1 VRYSKVIYTR
11 SISLIFFRYTDF
23 VGEMTAG
30 LFGHSQPLI
39 RKTIIDTIDNVGLN
53 LGANNAQEAEYAGL
67 LCSRF
72 GIDRIRFCNSGTE
85 ANLHALAAARCFTE
99 KRKIVVFAGGY
110 HGAVL
115 SFGGGHAAPN
125 NVDLDDWIIARYN
138 DVESAQK
145 AIREDG
151 VAAVLLEGMQGA
163 GGAIPATAEFL
174 NAVQQAAEESSV
186 LFILDEV
193 MTSRLSPSGIAG
205 ILDLKPDLKTFG
217 KYLGAGMAFG
227 AFGGRYDVMSV
238 VSDFI
243 HSSDECL
250 SS

>member
-1 VRYSKVIYTR
+1 
-11 SISLIFFRYTDF
+11 
-23 VGEMTAG
+23 MTAG

-39 RKTIIDTIDNVGLN
+39 RKTIIDTIDTVGLN
-53 LGANNAQEAEYAGL
+53 LGANNAQEAEYAAL

-72 GIDRIRFCNSGTE
+72 DIDRIRFCNSGTE
-85 ANLHALAAARCFTE
+85 ANLHALAAARHFTK
-99 KRKIVVFAGGY
+99 KRKIVVFSGGY

-115 SFGGGHAAPN
+115 SFGGGRAAPN

-138 DVESAQK
+138 DIESAQM
-145 AIREDG
+145 AIRKEG

-163 GGAIPATAEFL
+163 GGAIPATAEFMH
-174 NAVQQAAEESSV
+174 AIQQTAKESDV

-205 ILDLKPDLKTFG
+205 TLKLSPDLKTFG

-227 AFGGRYDVMSV
+227 AFGGRVEVMSV
-238 VSDFI
+238 VSASVQSLD
-243 HSSDECL
+243 DCL
-250 SS
+250 SCLRSEKV